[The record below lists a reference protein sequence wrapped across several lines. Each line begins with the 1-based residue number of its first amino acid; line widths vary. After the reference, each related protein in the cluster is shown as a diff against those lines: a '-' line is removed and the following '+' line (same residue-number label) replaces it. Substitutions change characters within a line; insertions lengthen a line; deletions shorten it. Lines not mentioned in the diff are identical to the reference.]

1 MIRTLRCLAVGV
13 LASSTA
19 LGLAACAPKAS
30 SVAALRSVDGQ
41 LTLLIASCDG
51 FEASRISVYPETKN
65 VTGNWTVARGA
76 GEAPDEVP
84 LTEAPQGW
92 TVEVDTLGELRPD
105 TEYGVSVFS
114 EGAKPAVPIRFT
126 AEQVA
131 KLKGDDVLVGQ
142 PADVGKAVSEKE
154 FRSDA
159 CE

>member
-1 MIRTLRCLAVGV
+1 MSRIVRVGV
-13 LASSTA
+13 AGALAASAA
-19 LGLAACAPKAS
+19 LGLAACSPKAS
-30 SVAALRSVDGQ
+30 SVAALRFVDGEF
-41 LTLLIASCDG
+41 TLLIASCDG
-51 FEASRISVYPETKN
+51 FEANRISVYPETRN
-65 VTGNWTVARGA
+65 VAGNWTVARGT
-76 GEAPDEVP
+76 GEAPHEVP
-84 LTEAPQGW
+84 LTETPQGW

-114 EGAKPAVPIRFT
+114 EGAKSAVPIRFT
-126 AEQVA
+126 VEQVA